1 MFETIKN
8 CFKVK
13 EIRKKIFL
21 SLLLLLVFRL
31 GCYIPVPGIEV
42 SQFKTTID
50 NNEFLGVLS
59 SITGGSLANATLF
72 ALGIS
77 PYINAS
83 IIIQLLTVGIPA
95 LERMSKEGEDGR
107 KKIAQITRY
116 VTIALAVAQA
126 IGIIINFGL
135 DLPNGGA
142 NSALNLSFFGHYA
155 DKPLVDETTA
165 KVFAGIFLTV
175 VYTAGSLLVMWLG
188 ERITDYG
195 VGNGISLIIF
205 VGIISTAGLTI
216 VERFT
221 EAFGLGDYAGKAD
234 PAVLWEV
241 LGFVLLTIVEFAAI
255 VTVDLSERKI
265 PVQYA
270 KQVKGRKMYGGQSS
284 VIPMR
289 ISGSGVMPLIF
300 AFALIS
306 FPQMLISLFW
316 PNTDAA
322 KNITIWFSGSSPQWY
337 GQLIYMVTLCLL
349 IFAFAFFYQSMQFNP
364 EDVSKTIQ
372 QNGGFIQ
379 GIRPGKPTA
388 EHLKKISNRITLFG
402 AIYLSLVAFIPSI
415 LSMILVSVLN
425 TNKLALLSVFS
436 TTGILIVVSVALELE
451 KQLESQLMMKTYK
464 GFLK

>member
-13 EIRKKIFL
+13 EIRKKIWITL
-21 SLLLLLVFRL
+21 ALLLVFRL
-31 GCYIPVPGIEV
+31 GCYIPVPGINP
-42 SQFKTTID
+42 KTFSAVIGSND
-50 NNEFLGVLS
+50 FLGILS

-95 LERMSKEGEDGR
+95 LERLSKQGEDGR

-126 IGIIINFGL
+126 IGIILNFGFQSSGE
-135 DLPNGGA
+135 GGMPIR
-142 NSALNLSFFGHYA
+142 LVFFGSA
-155 DKPLVDETTA
+155 AIGETGA
-165 KVFAGIFLTV
+165 KWLAGIFLTV
-175 VYTAGSLLVMWLG
+175 VYTAGSMLVMWIG
-188 ERITDYG
+188 ERITEYG
-195 VGNGISLIIF
+195 VSNGISLIIF
-205 VGIISTAGLTI
+205 IGIISTAGLTI
-216 VERFT
+216 IGNLTEGFGGNYARF
-221 EAFGLGDYAGKAD
+221 
-234 PAVLWEV
+234 WEL

-255 VTVDLSERKI
+255 VAVDLSERRI

-284 VIPMR
+284 VIPIK

-300 AFALIS
+300 AFAIIS
-306 FPQMLISLFW
+306 APQMIISVFFSY
-316 PNTDAA
+316 NQSAVDGVT
-322 KNITIWFSGSSPQWY
+322 NWFSGSSPFWY
-337 GQLIYMVTLCLL
+337 GQLIYMVVLCVL
-349 IFAFAFFYQSMQFNP
+349 IFAFSFFYQSMQFNP

-379 GIRPGKPTA
+379 GIRPGRPTA
-388 EHLKKISNRITLFG
+388 DYLKKISNRITLFG
-402 AIYLSLVAFIPSI
+402 AIYLTLVAFIPSI
-415 LSMILVSVLN
+415 LSMVLTGLGQSN
-425 TNKLALLSVFS
+425 RSLLSVFS
-436 TTGILIVVSVALELE
+436 TTGILIVVSVAMELD
-451 KQLESQLMMKTYK
+451 KQLESQLMMKNYK

>member
-13 EIRKKIFL
+13 EIRKKIWIT
-21 SLLLLLVFRL
+21 LLLLLIFRL
-31 GCYIPVPGIEV
+31 GCYIPVPGIDPG
-42 SQFKTTID
+42 QFSSVIG
-50 NNEFLGVLS
+50 NNDFLGVLS
-59 SITGGSLANATLF
+59 SITGGSLQNATLF

-95 LERMSKEGEDGR
+95 LERLSKQGEEGR

-116 VTIALAVAQA
+116 LTIVLAIAQA
-126 IGIIINFGL
+126 IGIIVNFAIQ
-135 DLPNGGA
+135 GGA
-142 NSALNLSFFGHYA
+142 IRYEIFGVVPGSAMTEKAANWI
-155 DKPLVDETTA
+155 
-165 KVFAGIFLTV
+165 AGIFLTV
-175 VYTAGSLLVMWLG
+175 VYTAGAMLVMWIG
-188 ERITDYG
+188 ERITEYG
-195 VGNGISLIIF
+195 ISNGISMIIF
-205 VGIISTAGLTI
+205 VGILSTAGLTI
-216 VERFT
+216 VYNLEEGFGGNTVRF
-221 EAFGLGDYAGKAD
+221 
-234 PAVLWEV
+234 WEL
-241 LGFVLLTIVEFAAI
+241 LGFVILTVIEFVAI
-255 VTVDLSERKI
+255 VTVDLSERRI

-284 VIPMR
+284 VIPIK

-306 FPQMLISLFW
+306 FPQLIISLFC
-316 PNTDAA
+316 PPDSAAA
-322 KNITIWFSGSSPQWY
+322 KNIVIWFSGSSPQWY
-337 GQLIYMVTLCLL
+337 GQLIYMVVLCLL
-349 IFAFAFFYQSMQFNP
+349 IFAFSFFYQSMQFNP

-379 GIRPGKPTA
+379 GIRPGKPTSD
-388 EHLKKISNRITLFG
+388 HLKKISNRITLFG

-415 LSMILVSVLN
+415 LSMVLASLGQN
-425 TNKLALLSVFS
+425 NLSLLSVFS
-436 TTGILIVVSVALELE
+436 TTGILIVVSVAMELD